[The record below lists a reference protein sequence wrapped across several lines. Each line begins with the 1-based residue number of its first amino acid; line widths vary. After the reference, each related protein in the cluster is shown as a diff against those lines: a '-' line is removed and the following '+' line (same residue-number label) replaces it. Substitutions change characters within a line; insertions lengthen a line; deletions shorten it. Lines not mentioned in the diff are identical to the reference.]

1 MASVAYDVSSVIWHS
16 VAFSVSAMVVDEVE
30 DDDPNVS

>member
-16 VAFSVSAMVVDEVE
+16 VVFPVSAMVVDEVE